1 MSCSLDNVQVFVR
14 AIAQNFSIINPHASS
29 RSMGV
34 LISSTIGVI
43 AKIKTERTILM
54 NILALVITIPLLIT
68 ITLFLTAIA
77 YMQYL
82 TLKND
87 KDLKDCRRATSSHK
101 S

>member
-1 MSCSLDNVQVFVR
+1 
-14 AIAQNFSIINPHASS
+14 
-29 RSMGV
+29 
-34 LISSTIGVI
+34 
-43 AKIKTERTILM
+43 M

-68 ITLFLTAIA
+68 ITLFLAAIA

-87 KDLKDCRRATSSHK
+87 KDLQDCRRATSSHK